1 MGSVVTLHGR
11 IVITS
16 AVTICIIGI
25 VCIFF
30 LMFRL
35 MLSLFLP
42 MVLMFFSLNSQ
53 PVLLL
58 HVLLLWMRVIS
69 GILSG

>member
-1 MGSVVTLHGR
+1 
-11 IVITS
+11 
-16 AVTICIIGI
+16 
-25 VCIFF
+25 
-30 LMFRL
+30 MFRL